1 MDIQIALYDF
11 AASAGALEGYAYP
24 KVKIDP
30 AYLPKWTDHLVAAY
44 QELSPEVRDKIQGA
58 LDGTLGR
65 AVRALIPVLGEDDET
80 VKKLKSMI
88 SFRRD
93 ESLELTGRVV
103 SGVQEASFFTG
114 LDWVQEQCMEKLGF
128 RPYPG
133 TLNLSME
140 ILVEGQPTVKDLR
153 KQEGPKLI
161 PPDPNFCAAT
171 VLPVYLGGVKGAIVV
186 PAEDVNV
193 HGKQILE
200 VLAPL
205 KLRDCLGVKDGDL
218 VTLVLDR
225 FV

>member
-1 MDIQIALYDF
+1 M
-11 AASAGALEGYAYP
+11 
-24 KVKIDP
+24 
-30 AYLPKWTDHLVAAY
+30 
-44 QELSPEVRDKIQGA
+44 RDLTRGSYMA
-58 LDGTLGR
+58 
-65 AVRALIPVLGEDDET
+65 
-80 VKKLKSMI
+80 MI
-88 SFRRD
+88 GFRRD
-93 ESLELTGRVV
+93 ERLELTGRVV
-103 SGVQEASFFTG
+103 SGVRKASFFTE

-140 ILVEGQPTVKDLR
+140 ILEEGQPTVKELR
-153 KQEGPKLI
+153 QQEGAKLI

-193 HGKQILE
+193 HGTQILE

-205 KLRDCLGVKDGDL
+205 RLRDSLGVKDGDT
-218 VTLVLDR
+218 VTLVIDR

>member
-1 MDIQIALYDF
+1 MLQ
-11 AASAGALEGYAYP
+11 
-24 KVKIDP
+24 
-30 AYLPKWTDHLVAAY
+30 
-44 QELSPEVRDKIQGA
+44 LSFCVTKGFHKTSYFDVND
-58 LDGTLGR
+58 LTR
-65 AVRALIPVLGEDDET
+65 ADYI
-80 VKKLKSMI
+80 SMI
-88 SFRRD
+88 GFRRD
-93 ESLELTGRVV
+93 ENWELTGRVI
-103 SGVQEASFFTG
+103 SGVQKASFFTQ
-114 LDWVQEQCMEKLGF
+114 LDWVQEQCLEKLGF

-140 ILVEGQPTVKDLR
+140 ILEKGLPTVKELR
-153 KQEGPKLI
+153 KQAGLKLI

-205 KLRDCLGVKDGDL
+205 RLRDSLGVKDGDW